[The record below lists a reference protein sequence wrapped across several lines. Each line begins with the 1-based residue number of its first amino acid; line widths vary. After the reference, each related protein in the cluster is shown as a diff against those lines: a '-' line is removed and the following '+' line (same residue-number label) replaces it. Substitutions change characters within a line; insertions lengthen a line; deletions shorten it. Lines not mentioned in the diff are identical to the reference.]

1 LQDTVFEHITYEQ
14 WNNGIRPKINSSRNL
29 HQHLPEDLSFF
40 IMLLSSLGVCGA
52 TSQANY
58 VAGNAYQDALSRHRN
73 KNGQPGVTIDL
84 CVIRN
89 VGYVEN
95 RVEGGGNGILARFA
109 KLGFGEVDVAAVL
122 RLLEAAIRDPFRTSA
137 EDSQVVMGITEH
149 TANSWAKENMVRD
162 GRFGALQLANRCG
175 RGSGTN
181 SSSSNTSSTAMLVR
195 VLSAPS
201 TTVQEASVLLVE
213 ALSAKLA
220 DIFNIPLSEID
231 IGLPLSRY
239 GVDSL
244 VAVEL
249 RNWLSSAI
257 KAKVSVFEILQSASL
272 AEFATLLAIKS
283 EYMSSKVGVAQD
295 GTVNVPATNG
305 IPAE

>member
-1 LQDTVFEHITYEQ
+1 MTHEQ
-14 WNNGIRPKINSSRNL
+14 WSNGIRPKINSSRNL
-29 HQHLPEDLSFF
+29 HLHLPKDLSFF
-40 IMLLSSLGVCGA
+40 IMLSSSLGVCGA

-73 KNGQPGVTIDL
+73 RTGVPAVTIDL
-84 CVIRN
+84 CVIRK

-95 RVEGGGNGILARFA
+95 RVEGGDDGILARFA

-122 RLLEAAIRDPFRTSA
+122 RLLEAAIRDPFRASP
-137 EDSQVVMGITEH
+137 EDSVVVMGITEH

-162 GRFGALQLANRCG
+162 RRFGALQLANRRG
-175 RGSGTN
+175 RGSLAN
-181 SSSSNTSSTAMLVR
+181 SSASDTSSTAALIR
-195 VLSAPS
+195 VLTAPS
-201 TTVQEASVLLVE
+201 TTVQEASASLVD
-213 ALSAKLA
+213 ALSTKLA

-272 AEFATLLAIKS
+272 IEFGTLLATKS
-283 EYMSSKVGVAQD
+283 EYMSSKLGVTQNED
-295 GTVNVPATNG
+295 VNGAATNG
-305 IPAE
+305 TAA